1 MASAP
6 VLNEA
11 LAAVRG
17 LKWHNFELLV
27 AEGFRVQGFSVTEVN
42 SERAPGEAEGGEAV
56 PDLVLVKNDRRFC
69 VQCRD
74 WQEPT
79 VGVAAVQ
86 DLYGAMLDREAT
98 AGFIVTAGEV
108 AEEAAS
114 LAHARNIQF
123 VKGAML
129 LAMMEKARTT
139 ITSAY

>member
-1 MASAP
+1 MP
-6 VLNEA
+6 TLLNEA

-27 AEGFRVQGFSVTEVN
+27 AEGFRVQGFSVVEVN
-42 SERAPGEAEGGEAV
+42 SELAPGEADGEAV
-56 PDLVLVKNDRRFC
+56 PDLVLVKNNRRFC

-74 WQEPT
+74 WQEPA

-86 DLYGAMLDREAT
+86 DLYGAMLEREAT